1 MFHLEVNASVNLF
14 SIYKKDIT
22 KKIANKKTFIQHR
35 SRWFYPNMRI
45 AADLSGSCGLPGVS
59 GILPRTGETC
69 RTFWSYAHRQAEV
82 RQLLQGKIYPFF
94 KNANII

>member
-1 MFHLEVNASVNLF
+1 
-14 SIYKKDIT
+14 
-22 KKIANKKTFIQHR
+22 
-35 SRWFYPNMRI
+35 MRI

-82 RQLLQGKIYPFF
+82 RQLLQGEMYSFF
-94 KNANII
+94 KYKKYNFEFIYYLFCVLKLVWSSEFCLVLDA